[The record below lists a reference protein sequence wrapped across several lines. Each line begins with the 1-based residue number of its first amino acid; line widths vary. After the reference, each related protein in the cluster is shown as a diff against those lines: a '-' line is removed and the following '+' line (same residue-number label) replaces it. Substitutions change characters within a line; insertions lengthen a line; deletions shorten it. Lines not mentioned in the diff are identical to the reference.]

1 MEEPTRTPETT
12 SRKSVGKERVGR
24 ARLEIGVEGRRR
36 FKEDR
41 RLKIRVDID
50 RGVRVIVS
58 MDLPWAEYLGV

>member
-41 RLKIRVDID
+41 RLKIRVD
-50 RGVRVIVS
+50 R
-58 MDLPWAEYLGV
+58 